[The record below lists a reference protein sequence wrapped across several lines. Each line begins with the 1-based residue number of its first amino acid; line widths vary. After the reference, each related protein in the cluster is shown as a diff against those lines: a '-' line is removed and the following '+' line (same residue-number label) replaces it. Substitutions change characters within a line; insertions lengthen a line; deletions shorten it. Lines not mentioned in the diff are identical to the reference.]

1 MKNTLI
7 SVSID
12 GKRLFSFKSLE
23 LKQAINEHHTFTL
36 TLDPEISGK
45 DRLHDL
51 NDCTKWLGKT
61 MTVHTGEDDEVI
73 FVGIITNI
81 NLHKK
86 ESTLGCLVIKGYS
99 TTYRLENAPSYHSW
113 TDQTLASIVER
124 LTTDAKVRAQINTEH
139 KEEILYESQYNES
152 DFGFIKRL
160 SKQYGEWMY
169 YDGRSLVFGKPKKE
183 KAIALE
189 YGTDLYTLDIGI
201 QTLARPL
208 KVLSYQARGDQA
220 MAENSANRPDGQD
233 ELGYRAFNASME
245 MFKTPSVQTAMPR
258 IRYVQQLTDYA
269 KKRQESTAAES
280 HYIVATSG
288 NPLLTV
294 GSVIEVKSSLLE
306 NFKGISTETLGEFI
320 ITEITHNVGEGNYY
334 KNEFKA
340 IPAGVRTLPEP
351 DVTMPTAEPQMATVV
366 RNDDP
371 RGIGRVRV
379 QMNWQTGN
387 MSTSWI
393 RVMTPDAG
401 SSDNVN
407 TNRGFVFIPEV
418 GDKVLVG
425 FRNGDPNRP
434 YVMGSLFN
442 GSTAAGGKVNNG
454 IKSLTTRS
462 GIEIRFDDNE
472 RSLHIKDAS
481 GNKVFLDGNGS
492 VRIDALQNITLNAG
506 KNMQLNVG
514 KDLTVNVGNNQN
526 TTIGN
531 SSVMTVVQ
539 KLLVSTPFMEQV
551 VAEFFHTQAG
561 QALINSGNLIKIEA
575 PETNVVGEE
584 KLFMHSAKEAV
595 VNSQGTMEMRGEQGI
610 HEKNASEEYETTKEE
625 IGTKVCV
632 QFRTSK
638 KYAGEYGFDWVRF
651 ADSKRTGDI
660 EANRYDKII
669 GTCEGEGNNFKQDTG
684 KYNQFLCEY
693 KQQYII
699 PWKKT
704 EETSQDSVTVK
715 SKSKKNKKE
724 DYLYVVPVMTL
735 KKGQCADL
743 VLNIDVN
750 EKAKELK
757 YEYDE
762 DLFTLSSTTAKVL
775 HKGTHRKADAL
786 KITCKEEFNE
796 DKEIQLY
803 AYDENDNK
811 SLAGKFIV
819 KANDDDHRYA
829 LNVVLVSVRTNLSSD
844 VNSVGTSPSDNPSR
858 KTTLE
863 KYFAQ
868 CYIDANIEECEFD
881 LTIPKRQRA
890 FLAYADK
897 GYLIEEFFDS
907 KVIFS
912 YLADEF
918 NNDTAT
924 AKYEEYH
931 KIFFINENIVGK
943 GLYGQAHDIPSKEVI
958 VLTPGLNDSTCAH
971 ELFHALGLYHSF
983 SSLNIHT
990 FEKFKTDNIMDYSD
1004 TAIVKIPVIA
1014 TWQFQW
1020 KILHKNLKTVA
1031 QVKKEQELKEL
1042 TDKKQKDDKTNSNFT
1057 HSPYDNKW
1065 M

>member
-45 DRLHDL
+45 NRLHDL

-61 MTVHTGEDDEVI
+61 MIVHTGEDDEVI

-160 SKQYGEWMY
+160 AKQYGEWMY

-183 KAIALE
+183 KAIELE
-189 YGTDLYTLDIGI
+189 YGTDLYTLNIGI

-233 ELGYRAFNASME
+233 ELGYKAFNASLE
-245 MFKTPSVQTAMPR
+245 LFKTPSVQTAMPR

-306 NFKGISTETLGEFI
+306 NFKAVSTETLGEFI

-334 KNEFKA
+334 TNEFKA

-351 DVTMPTAEPQMATVV
+351 DVIMPTAEPQMATVV
-366 RNDDP
+366 SNDDP

-401 SSDNVN
+401 SSDKVN

-442 GSTAAGGKVNNG
+442 GYTAAGGGDGNK
-454 IKSLTTRS
+454 IKSITTRS
-462 GIEIRFDDNE
+462 GSSLKLDDG
-472 RSLHIKDAS
+472 D
-481 GNKVFLDGNGS
+481 GS
-492 VRIDALQNITLNAG
+492 VTLHDKGSVKMNFDG
-506 KNMQLNVG
+506 G
-514 KDLTVNVGNNQN
+514 GNQ
-526 TTIGN
+526 ILKAN
-531 SSVMTVVQ
+531 SS
-539 KLLVSTPFMEQV
+539 
-551 VAEFFHTQAG
+551 
-561 QALINSGNLIKIEA
+561 I
-575 PETNVVGEE
+575 
-584 KLFMHSAKEAV
+584 
-595 VNSQGTMEMRGEQGI
+595 
-610 HEKNASEEYETTKEE
+610 TT
-625 IGTKVCV
+625 T
-632 QFRTSK
+632 
-638 KYAGEYGFDWVRF
+638 
-651 ADSKRTGDI
+651 
-660 EANRYDKII
+660 
-669 GTCEGEGNNFKQDTG
+669 
-684 KYNQFLCEY
+684 
-693 KQQYII
+693 
-699 PWKKT
+699 
-704 EETSQDSVTVK
+704 
-715 SKSKKNKKE
+715 
-724 DYLYVVPVMTL
+724 
-735 KKGQCADL
+735 
-743 VLNIDVN
+743 
-750 EKAKELK
+750 
-757 YEYDE
+757 
-762 DLFTLSSTTAKVL
+762 
-775 HKGTHRKADAL
+775 
-786 KITCKEEFNE
+786 
-796 DKEIQLY
+796 
-803 AYDENDNK
+803 
-811 SLAGKFIV
+811 
-819 KANDDDHRYA
+819 
-829 LNVVLVSVRTNLSSD
+829 
-844 VNSVGTSPSDNPSR
+844 
-858 KTTLE
+858 
-863 KYFAQ
+863 
-868 CYIDANIEECEFD
+868 
-881 LTIPKRQRA
+881 
-890 FLAYADK
+890 
-897 GYLIEEFFDS
+897 
-907 KVIFS
+907 
-912 YLADEF
+912 
-918 NNDTAT
+918 
-924 AKYEEYH
+924 
-931 KIFFINENIVGK
+931 VGK
-943 GLYGQAHDIPSKEVI
+943 GDASFLYMTKDGYINLAGNQRIQISVGNSYIIIDPNKISIGSPEIEVNGTNVNVQGGTTNVTTTTI
-958 VLTPGLNDSTCAH
+958 
-971 ELFHALGLYHSF
+971 
-983 SSLNIHT
+983 
-990 FEKFKTDNIMDYSD
+990 
-1004 TAIVKIPVIA
+1004 
-1014 TWQFQW
+1014 
-1020 KILHKNLKTVA
+1020 NLKPQSA
-1031 QVKKEQELKEL
+1031 PVKNGVPTISAAKAVNIEATFVDIKGTADVEI
-1042 TDKKQKDDKTNSNFT
+1042 N
-1057 HSPYDNKW
+1057 
-1065 M
+1065 

>member
-1 MKNTLI
+1 MQNLGSLI

-12 GKRLFSFKSLE
+12 YDRLFSFKSLE

-160 SKQYGEWMY
+160 AKQYGEWMY
-169 YDGRSLVFGKPKKE
+169 YDGKCLVFGKPKKE
-183 KAIALE
+183 KAIELE
-189 YGTDLYTLDIGI
+189 YGTDLYTLNIGI

-233 ELGYRAFNASME
+233 ELGYKAFNASLE
-245 MFKTPSVQTAMPR
+245 LFKTPSVQTAMPR

-306 NFKGISTETLGEFI
+306 NFKAVSTETLGEFI
-320 ITEITHNVGEGNYY
+320 ITEITHHVGEGNYY

-401 SSDNVN
+401 SSDKVN

-442 GSTAAGGKVNNG
+442 GYTAAGGLDANHL
-454 IKSLTTRS
+454 KSIRTRS
-462 GIEIRFDDNE
+462 GHAIELDDSPT
-472 RSLHIKDAS
+472 SLGITIKDHK
-481 GNKVFLDGNGS
+481 GNCIH
-492 VRIDALQNITLNAG
+492 IDSEGDNIVINAKKDITINAGETFTVNCKNANIFAQESINMNAEQNI
-506 KNMQLNVG
+506 
-514 KDLTVNVGNNQN
+514 
-526 TTIGN
+526 
-531 SSVMTVVQ
+531 SSV
-539 KLLVSTPFMEQV
+539 
-551 VAEFFHTQAG
+551 
-561 QALINSGNLIKIEA
+561 SGE
-575 PETNVVGEE
+575 
-584 KLFMHSAKEAV
+584 
-595 VNSQGTMEMRGEQGI
+595 
-610 HEKNASEEYETTKEE
+610 
-625 IGTKVCV
+625 
-632 QFRTSK
+632 
-638 KYAGEYGFDWVRF
+638 
-651 ADSKRTGDI
+651 
-660 EANRYDKII
+660 
-669 GTCEGEGNNFKQDTG
+669 
-684 KYNQFLCEY
+684 
-693 KQQYII
+693 
-699 PWKKT
+699 
-704 EETSQDSVTVK
+704 
-715 SKSKKNKKE
+715 
-724 DYLYVVPVMTL
+724 
-735 KKGQCADL
+735 
-743 VLNIDVN
+743 
-750 EKAKELK
+750 
-757 YEYDE
+757 
-762 DLFTLSSTTAKVL
+762 
-775 HKGTHRKADAL
+775 
-786 KITCKEEFNE
+786 
-796 DKEIQLY
+796 
-803 AYDENDNK
+803 
-811 SLAGKFIV
+811 
-819 KANDDDHRYA
+819 
-829 LNVVLVSVRTNLSSD
+829 
-844 VNSVGTSPSDNPSR
+844 
-858 KTTLE
+858 
-863 KYFAQ
+863 
-868 CYIDANIEECEFD
+868 
-881 LTIPKRQRA
+881 
-890 FLAYADK
+890 
-897 GYLIEEFFDS
+897 
-907 KVIFS
+907 
-912 YLADEF
+912 
-918 NNDTAT
+918 
-924 AKYEEYH
+924 
-931 KIFFINENIVGK
+931 
-943 GLYGQAHDIPSKEVI
+943 
-958 VLTPGLNDSTCAH
+958 
-971 ELFHALGLYHSF
+971 
-983 SSLNIHT
+983 
-990 FEKFKTDNIMDYSD
+990 D
-1004 TAIVKIPVIA
+1004 TAIQAGRSLTESAAEDHTLSANDSNVQINNSHYLQAA
-1014 TWQFQW
+1014 TISETAEKVSIDSTIEDMDLTSPKKVNIQSSD
-1020 KILHKNLKTVA
+1020 KVNL
-1031 QVKKEQELKEL
+1031 
-1042 TDKKQKDDKTNSNFT
+1042 F
-1057 HSPYDNKW
+1057 
-1065 M
+1065 